1 MSQKVLICTPTHTG
15 DVVHEYVESLL
26 ASLDELRG
34 RGVAAEVRFLPGSPY
49 IALARTQMAG
59 DFLAGDWTDLVFID
73 ADVGWQADG
82 ISRLL
87 RWDREIVGGLYP
99 FKVEGENYPARVLC
113 QEDGRPVVDPLT
125 GLIECDGLPTGFLR
139 IRRDVIQRMTDH
151 YRDART
157 FHDGR
162 KPGDEKLVELFPT
175 EIDRGAWWGEDY
187 RFCHL
192 AKALGIR
199 LWCEP
204 RITLTHVG
212 RRAWRGNYHEYM
224 CRQPGGS
231 HAR

>member
-1 MSQKVLICTPTHTG
+1 MIATPTHSG
-15 DVVHEYVESLL
+15 DLVHEYVQSLL
-26 ASLDELRG
+26 ASLDDLRE
-34 RGVAAEVRFLPGSPY
+34 RGVTADVRFLPGNCY
-49 IALARTQMAG
+49 IALARDQLAA
-59 DFLAGDWTDLVFID
+59 DFLASDCSDLVFID
-73 ADVGWQADG
+73 ADMGWQRDG

-99 FKVEGENYPARVLC
+99 FKIDRESYPARVLT
-113 QEDGRPVVDPLT
+113 QADGRPVVDNLT

-139 IRRDVIQRMTDH
+139 IRRDVIQRMADH
-151 YRDART
+151 YRGARS
-157 FHDGR
+157 FADRRHGVPDGQQI
-162 KPGDEKLVELFPT
+162 VELFPT

-192 AKALGIR
+192 AKALGVRI
-199 LWCEP
+199 WCEP

-231 HAR
+231 DAK